1 MPKDQPKGPP
11 RSQPP
16 KGQPRQEPDPPPSP
30 DAGNGLED
38 LPEAEPGGVP
48 GHPPGNGY
56 AAKLEGLERAVMQL
70 GATQDKVIRYLQNE
84 EQKRV
89 ASGPTFTQRER
100 RDLLD
105 KVVDPPQRIMP
116 SLSNIPPLMA
126 FLIPAMDVIKFN
138 YIPRDQ
144 WPIDEETG
152 RRMTLY
158 DIWERSYYLN
168 SLGKEGKHS
177 IRMAGVAETRSEV
190 KGFGI
195 QAD

>member
-1 MPKDQPKGPP
+1 MAGKNGKRHQ
-11 RSQPP
+11 QPP
-16 KGQPRQEPDPPPSP
+16 PAE
-30 DAGNGLED
+30 
-38 LPEAEPGGVP
+38 EPGQGPDGDGDPIAGSGMAGPAVVEP
-48 GHPPGNGY
+48 LGPVGGNNTVEFQN
-56 AAKLEGLERAVMQL
+56 LMRTVMQI
-70 GATQDKVIRYLQNE
+70 GQTQERIIQYLRNE

-89 ASGPTFTQRER
+89 QSSSTFTRQER

-105 KVVDPPQRIMP
+105 KVVDPPKRIMP

-126 FLIPAMDVIKFN
+126 FLIPAMDVIKHN

-144 WPIDEETG
+144 WPIDEDTG

-158 DIWERSYYLN
+158 DIWENSYYMN

-177 IRMAGVAETRSEV
+177 IRMAGVAETRSET